1 MLQQRNMALT
11 TKAMNSFLVAA
22 ALSTCALAVN
32 TAVDGIIVGRFVSP
46 EALSAV
52 NLYSPYIQT
61 LSVILLLLLYSATSR
76 AAYFIGERNRE
87 ETGRLI
93 STSLLSIL
101 VIGVLLSATAFFFT
115 DSYVSLVCYDDAV
128 APYLHTY
135 FRIVG
140 SGTLLFLLAQFAC
153 EVVGIDGRPSL
164 GTRAIVISV
173 LCNIVLDILLT
184 AILGLGVAGS
194 AIATLMANVVT
205 VIILCRR
212 HIFTKACSFTIRIF
226 RHFSFSALKSI
237 LKLGG
242 NMSITSVI
250 STVFVFVVNFSTQKC
265 CGADGLFALSIGMI
279 VFNIC
284 VNLAMGVGRSVVSV
298 GGFLKGQRDW
308 NGFRHVVARSIR
320 VTLLIGF
327 AVSIAV
333 TFGARLL
340 AQAFGAGTIE
350 IVTYCS
356 DALRIFIWIVPS
368 SMIVTLVMFI
378 YQAMM
383 NLKLIPVPTISF
395 SVAEIVFLLAWPYLM
410 PSETVWYAFPLAS
423 LLSVGI
429 IYLISEI
436 VRQGDSTVSRLTHI
450 PKHTSDEETEQL
462 QLSIPTNMDDTAA
475 ALDSIRTFLD
485 RQNISDGLENKLV
498 LCLEELFLNIN
509 EHSELKGNGHCYDVI
524 IRMERDGILSVVK
537 DDGRPFNP
545 LIIEEEKRGLGL
557 KILMG
562 ICKHVDYQHM
572 YGQNLLILQFPYEE
586 SDSKGSIL

>member
-52 NLYSPYIQT
+52 NLYSPYAQA
-61 LSVILLLLLYSATSR
+61 LSVILLLLLYSATR
-76 AAYFIGERNRE
+76 QAAYFIGERNRE
-87 ETGRLI
+87 KAGCYI

-101 VIGVLLSATAFFFT
+101 VAGVLLSAAAFFFT

-128 APYLHTY
+128 SPYLHTY

-140 SGTLLFLLAQFAC
+140 SGTLLFLLAQFTC
-153 EVVGIDGRPSL
+153 EIVNIDGRPSL
-164 GTRAIVISV
+164 GTRTIVISV
-173 LCNIVLDILLT
+173 LCNIALDILLT

-194 AIATLMANVVT
+194 AIATLMSNVVT
-205 VIILCRR
+205 VIILCSR
-212 HIFTKACSFTIRIF
+212 HIFTKACSFAIRIF
-226 RHFSFSALKSI
+226 RYFSFSALKSI

-242 NMSITSVI
+242 YMSITSVI

-284 VNLAMGVGRSVVSV
+284 TNLAIGVGRSVVSV

-308 NGFRHVVARSIR
+308 NGFRHVVVRSIK

-340 AQAFGAGTIE
+340 AQTFGADTTE

-356 DALRIFIWIVPS
+356 NALRIFIWIVPS
-368 SMIVTLVMFI
+368 SMLVTLMMFI

-383 NLKLIPVPTISF
+383 NLKLIPVPTIAF
-395 SVAEIVFLLAWPYLM
+395 SITEIAVLLAWPYVM
-410 PSETVWYAFPLAS
+410 PSETLWYAFPLSA
-423 LLSVGI
+423 LLSIGI

-436 VRQGDSTVSRLTHI
+436 ARNGNNTVYRFIHI
-450 PKHTSDEETEQL
+450 PKHTDDEDVEQL
-462 QLSIPTNMDDTAA
+462 QLSIPCNKDDMY
-475 ALDSIRTFLD
+475 LSLKSIRAFLD
-485 RQNISDGLENKLV
+485 RQNISDRLENKLV

-572 YGQNLLILQFPYEE
+572 YGQNLLILQFPY
-586 SDSKGSIL
+586 D